1 MPDAEKTLILS
12 RILKSIGIEQV
23 DMDNFDNRLM
33 YQKLIYLTQNYGL
46 SLGYGYSWYVKGP
59 YSPELTKTLFT
70 ITPEFLSE
78 SDNFRFQNDDVVI
91 GKIHEIRTILNDKI
105 QDPFFL
111 EVLASI
117 VYIKKFLQSEIEMAD
132 LRVELLNR
140 KPKLQNNP
148 HFESIFSDAFR
159 LMPKFVT

>member
-1 MPDAEKTLILS
+1 MPDVEKTLILS
-12 RILKSIGIEQV
+12 RILKSMGIEQV

-70 ITPEFLSE
+70 ITPEYLSE

-91 GKIHEIRTILNDKI
+91 RKIHEISTILNDKI
-105 QDPFFL
+105 RDPFFL

-117 VYIKKFLQSEIEMAD
+117 VYIKKFLQSEIEMAN

-140 KPKLQNNP
+140 KPKLQDNP
-148 HFESIFSDAFR
+148 NFEAIFLDAFR
-159 LMPKFVT
+159 LMPNFIT

>member
-12 RILKSIGIEQV
+12 RVLKSIGIDQI
-23 DMDNFDNRLM
+23 DMDNFDNRLL

-70 ITPEFLSE
+70 ITPESLVE
-78 SDNFRFQNDDVVI
+78 SDNFRFQNDDIVI
-91 GKIHEIRTILNDKI
+91 RKIHEIRTILDNKI

-111 EVLASI
+111 EILASI
-117 VYIKKFLQSEIEMAD
+117 VFIKKFLQTEISMEN
-132 LRVELLNR
+132 LRGELLKR
-140 KPKLQNNP
+140 KPKLQDNIN
-148 HFESIFSDAFR
+148 FERDFSEAFR

>member
-1 MPDAEKTLILS
+1 MSDAEKTLILS
-12 RILKSIGIEQV
+12 RVLKSIGFDQV
-23 DMDNFDNRLM
+23 DMDNFDNRLK
-33 YQKLIYLTQNYGL
+33 YQKLIYLTQNFGL

-70 ITPEFLSE
+70 ITPESLAD

-91 GKIHEIRTILNDKI
+91 GKIREIKTILDNKI

-111 EVLASI
+111 EILASI
-117 VYIKKFLQSEIEMAD
+117 VYIKKYLQSEISPEN
-132 LRVELLNR
+132 LRVELLKR
-140 KPKLQNNP
+140 KPKMQDNID
-148 HFESIFSDAFR
+148 FERTFSEAFR